1 MKISAIMT
9 VQIIE
14 RSFSIMKR
22 ILAILLAALLL
33 CCVFVACDNEG
44 DKPEDKTTA
53 ATTKAPET
61 EEPTTEE
68 PTTEEIT
75 TDDGLPDLTDVYV
88 DVWDVDDA
96 THNAQKIDAKSKGI
110 GICVTIPEGGYLY
123 ESSVQAPSYSDSIGN
138 LTVKVFAWDTDFDTT
153 IAAEPLYAQE
163 FVDYA
168 DNSDLVCEFEEGQIP
183 AGRYLILVCD
193 PVDEGEGVGL
203 WMGKI
208 YKGANVPEE
217 YVKYDITSWIHGKE
231 NKKSIAKFSLT
242 ITEPEE

>member
-1 MKISAIMT
+1 MK
-9 VQIIE
+9 VPIIE
-14 RSFSIMKR
+14 RSFSIMKK
-22 ILAILLAALLL
+22 ILAVLLAALLL
-33 CCVFVACDNEG
+33 CCVFVACDKET

-53 ATTKAPET
+53 STTKAPET

-75 TDDGLPDLTDVYV
+75 TDDGLPDMTDVYV
-88 DVWDVDDA
+88 DVWNVDDA
-96 THNAQKIDAKSKGI
+96 THNAQKIERNSPGI

-123 ESSVQAPSYSDSIGN
+123 ESAVQAPSYSDGIGN
-138 LTVKVFAWDTDFDTT
+138 LTVKVFVWNTDFATT
-153 IAAEPLYAQE
+153 VAAEPIYAQE
-163 FVDYA
+163 FVDFA

-203 WMGKI
+203 WMGKT
-208 YKGANVPEE
+208 YKTANMPEE
-217 YVKYDITSWIHGKE
+217 YVKYDITSWINGKE

>member
-1 MKISAIMT
+1 MT

-22 ILAILLAALLL
+22 ILAVLLAALLL
-33 CCVFVACDNEG
+33 CCVFVACDKET

-53 ATTKAPET
+53 STTKAPET

-75 TDDGLPDLTDVYV
+75 TDDGLPDMTDVYV
-88 DVWDVDDA
+88 DVWNVDDE
-96 THNAQKIDAKSKGI
+96 THNAQKIDEKSSGI

-123 ESSVQAPSYSDSIGN
+123 ESAVQAPSYSDSIGN
-138 LTVKVFAWDTDFDTT
+138 LTVKVFVWNTDFATT
-153 IAAEPLYAQE
+153 VAAEPIYAQE
-163 FVDYA
+163 FVDFA

-203 WMGKI
+203 WMGKT
-208 YKGANVPEE
+208 YKTANMPEE
-217 YVKYDITSWIHGKE
+217 YVKYDITSWINGKE

>member
-1 MKISAIMT
+1 MT
-9 VQIIE
+9 VPIIE

-22 ILAILLAALLL
+22 ILAVLLAALLL
-33 CCVFVACDNEG
+33 CCVFVACDKET

-53 ATTKAPET
+53 STTKAPET

-75 TDDGLPDLTDVYV
+75 TDDGLPDLTDSYV

-96 THNAQKIDAKSKGI
+96 THNAQRIDPGSAGI

-123 ESSVQAPSYSDSIGN
+123 ESAVQAPSYSDDIGN
-138 LTVKVFAWDTDFDTT
+138 LTVKVFVWNTDFATT
-153 IAAEPLYAQE
+153 VAAEPIYAQE
-163 FVDYA
+163 FVDYL

-193 PVDEGEGVGL
+193 PVDEAGSGVGL
-203 WMGKI
+203 WMGKAFR
-208 YKGANVPEE
+208 ANTLPEE
-217 YVKYDITSWIHGKE
+217 YAKYEISSWINGKE